1 VGPLAKP
8 GHPLV
13 ATRLNQP
20 VDVTMSTLTLFCLS
34 NEDPLFVI
42 PGEDPGSILQH
53 CPLRSS
59 LGHSGSR
66 IKSGM
71 TDSKQARDDR
81 FKANP
86 KQPIDKLAP
95 HLQTSQGR
103 IDQAFYRDTP

>member
-1 VGPLAKP
+1 
-8 GHPLV
+8 
-13 ATRLNQP
+13 
-20 VDVTMSTLTLFCLS
+20 MSAQRLFCLS

-53 CPLRSS
+53 CPMRSS
-59 LGHSGSR
+59 LSHSGSR

-71 TDSKQARDDR
+71 TDSKKVRDDR

-86 KQPIDKLAP
+86 KQQIDKLAV

-103 IDQAFYRDTP
+103 IDQAFYRESI